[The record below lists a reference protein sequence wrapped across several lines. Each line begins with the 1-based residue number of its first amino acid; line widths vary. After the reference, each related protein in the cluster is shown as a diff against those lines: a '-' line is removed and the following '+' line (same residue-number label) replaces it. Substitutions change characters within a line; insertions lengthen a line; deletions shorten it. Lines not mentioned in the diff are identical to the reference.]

1 MSFRSAINQK
11 AVPNIIPVQ
20 SVSVL
25 TPTATSGSYYAS
37 PITLPAGTYSASLSN
52 SFTVGSGTGTITPTS
67 VIFGFSTVSTGIT
80 NLPNFA
86 AAQCA
91 TVAPIGNG
99 SPYSASQFIWT
110 GRNVIFTLSAQTT
123 IYLVQQAGFSVTGTQ
138 TLAVNSYATIVP
150 LISS

>member
-1 MSFRSAINQK
+1 MSFRSSINQR

-25 TPTATSGSYYAS
+25 TPTATSGTYYAS

-67 VIFGFSTVSTGIT
+67 VIFGISTSATGIA

-86 AAQCA
+86 GAQCA

-99 SPYSASQFIWT
+99 STYPAGGFIWT
-110 GRNVIFTLSAQTT
+110 GRSVIFTLSAQTT
-123 IYLVQQAGFSVTGTQ
+123 IYLVQQGTFVTGGVQ